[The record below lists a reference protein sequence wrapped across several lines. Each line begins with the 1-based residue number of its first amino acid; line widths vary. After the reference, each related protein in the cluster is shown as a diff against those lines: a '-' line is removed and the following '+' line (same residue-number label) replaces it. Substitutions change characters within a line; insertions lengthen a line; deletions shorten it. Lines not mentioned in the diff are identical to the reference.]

1 MDCLII
7 SRSRTSAS
15 SADPHYPIL
24 PITPAACPAPPLRT
38 RAPVPRT

>member
-15 SADPHYPIL
+15 SAHTHYLSPPTGRL
-24 PITPAACPAPPLRT
+24 APLRT